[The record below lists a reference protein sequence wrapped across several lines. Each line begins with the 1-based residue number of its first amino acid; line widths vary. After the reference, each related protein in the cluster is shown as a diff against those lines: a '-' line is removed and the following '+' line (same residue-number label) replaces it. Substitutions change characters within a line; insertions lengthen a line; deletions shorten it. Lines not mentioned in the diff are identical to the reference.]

1 MGVNPFAAYFGYYN
15 ITNICRFVE
24 FYFIVIP
31 VLKSMRQYVKIKEDV
46 IQMSLEDLKHE
57 DVKLADIKDPDSET

>member
-1 MGVNPFAAYFGYYN
+1 
-15 ITNICRFVE
+15 
-24 FYFIVIP
+24 
-31 VLKSMRQYVKIKEDV
+31 MRQYVKIKEDV